1 MAAHLVAFGVNSLQT
16 RVSRATPAL
25 SRVHTADPRMNV
37 AHQAEGATLLLA
49 DAFNNAKRAITV
61 LGLDEPQSIAIGLL
75 IVGGI
80 AATSSIMAQADRKFD
95 EVDKKFDQ
103 IDKKFDQMDKKFDKK
118 FDQVD
123 KKFDQLERTLSP
135 LSLFVAALVGMSI
148 LMLVEMIA
156 NRAVLT

>member
-25 SRVHTADPRMNV
+25 SRVHTAYPRMNV
-37 AHQAEGATLLLA
+37 AHQAEGATLFLA
-49 DAFNNAKRAITV
+49 DAFDNAKRGLTV

-103 IDKKFDQMDKKFDKK
+103 MDKKFDKK

-123 KKFDQLERTLSP
+123 KKFDQLERTLKP